1 MAEDYNEACAVLD
14 LSPKASA
21 ALSRRCLQAVLREK
35 AGVKKGKLDDEIEQ
49 AIRGGTMPS
58 HVVECLHSLRKI
70 GNLAAHPEKSE
81 RSGEILNVEPGE
93 AEWALDTLEALFDSY
108 YVAPAKNA
116 EKKKALDAK
125 LAAAKGSPTP

>member
-1 MAEDYNEACAVLD
+1 LAGDYNEACAVLD

-21 ALSRRCLQAVLREK
+21 ALSRRCLQSVLRETV
-35 AGVKKGKLDDEIEQ
+35 GVKKGKLDNEIEQ
-49 AIRGGTMPS
+49 AIGGGTVPS
-58 HVVECLHSLRKI
+58 NIAEYLHSLRKI

-81 RSGEILNVEPGE
+81 RSGEILDVEPGE

-108 YVAPAKNA
+108 YVAPAKRA